1 MARHTKDIGIISI
14 TTIKLAKGMP
24 ESKVRK
30 RERRAGGVRGLV
42 RESKGSA
49 VLEKSFLAES
59 IAYFCAQTHRH
70 ALTHAHCLSALNV
83 SVYVQREKRRDNKW
97 DRDKEVERDRHS
109 RTFSLP
115 SHMYEISRFAWD
127 LLECACVC
135 MCECMRMCVCACVSA
150 WGYYHISCST
160 WAYFTCQCRF
170 LCCYWKSKLD
180 VCPTSWQFHWQTHK
194 LRDR

>member
-14 TTIKLAKGMP
+14 TTIKLAKEMP

-30 RERRAGGVRGLV
+30 RGACGGSKRVSG
-42 RESKGSA
+42 REQRQRSTW
-49 VLEKSFLAES
+49 EKFLG
-59 IAYFCAQTHRH
+59 RK
-70 ALTHAHCLSALNV
+70 HCLLLCADTQTRTHTRAL
-83 SVYVQREKRRDNKW
+83 SVCAKCQCLCAEREKKRQKVRQGQ
-97 DRDKEVERDRHS
+97 RGRERDRHS

-180 VCPTSWQFHWQTHK
+180 VCSTSWQFHWQTHK